1 MKHKI
6 LKKILGILNYK
17 LIDKNY
23 FKNHRIISNTAVLND
38 ENLLNNLS
46 NHKIKHIIQIGAN
59 DGVRFDNLN
68 KFIKKNKINSIL
80 VEPIK
85 KNFNELKK
93 NYKNS
98 KFVRLENVAISINNE
113 INYLYKV
120 EEKFL
125 KYYDKHV
132 PGITSFDKN
141 HLLKHDVKEKHII
154 KEKVNST
161 SIKNLIKKYNLK
173 KLDLLYIDTEGYD
186 GKIVLDFLKIK
197 SLNPIIIFEFIHVEN
212 MIFKKVIN
220 KLQSSKYKFFPINE
234 NLICL
239 PKNKF
244 FSI

>member
-23 FKNHRIISNTAVLND
+23 FKNFRIISNTAALND
-38 ENLLNNLS
+38 EKLLKNLY
-46 NHKIKHIIQIGAN
+46 NHKIKQIIQIGAN

-85 KNFNELKK
+85 KNFNELEK
-93 NYKNS
+93 NYKNF
-98 KFVRLENVAISINNE
+98 KFVKLENVAITINNE

-125 KYYDKHV
+125 KYYDNHV
-132 PGITSFDKN
+132 PGITSFNKN

-197 SLNPIIIFEFIHVEN
+197 SLNPIIIFEFIHIEN
-212 MIFKKVIN
+212 IVFKKVIT
-220 KLQSSKYKFFPINE
+220 KLRSSNYKFFPINE